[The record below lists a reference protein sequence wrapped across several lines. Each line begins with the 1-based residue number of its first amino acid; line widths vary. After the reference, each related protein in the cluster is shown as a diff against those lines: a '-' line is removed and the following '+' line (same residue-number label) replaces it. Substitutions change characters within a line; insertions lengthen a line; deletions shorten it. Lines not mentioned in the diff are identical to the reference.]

1 MSKVKARRRVLSFG
15 TQTMVSTLLF
25 LGILVFIALI
35 VQKHP
40 KRWDLTKTG
49 EHTLTEQSIKIVK
62 SISEPVKILAF
73 FAAGASQE
81 EARDL
86 LETYS
91 YYNPKIKY
99 EFIDP
104 DRHPEIARKYEIKTY
119 GTLVLEGYGK
129 KETIQS
135 ASEES
140 ITNAL
145 LKLSRSK
152 KKKIYFVI
160 GHGEHSIDEFG
171 KSGYSSLESAL
182 KKENYDVEKLNLMTS
197 KEIPSDAAVVIIPGP
212 KKNLFPEEIELLD
225 GYVKKGGKV
234 VVMLDPYRDGGMK
247 KWLASYGI
255 ALYDDV
261 IIDKLSRIFGGSYLL
276 PVVTQYAFHPIT
288 RNFTIATFYPE
299 ARSIREAKN
308 KPDYVSITKL
318 AMTSQGAWAE
328 TNKEMLDRGQ
338 ASFDEKEDM
347 MGPVPIVLLATVDV
361 QKLQKSSN
369 SSKKTSE
376 KNDTDKP
383 KSGYIVAIGDSDFVD
398 NTHFSL
404 SGNGDFFLNIVHY
417 LAEEQNLITIEPRKK
432 EGQPL
437 VLTQDQM
444 MLVFWISLVLVPL
457 TVLLIGAGVY
467 KRRRAQ
473 K

>member
-1 MSKVKARRRVLSFG
+1 MPEAKSRRRVFSFG
-15 TQTMVSTLLF
+15 TQTILSTLLF
-25 LGILVFIALI
+25 LGILVLIALI
-35 VQKHP
+35 AQKHP
-40 KRWDLTKTG
+40 KRWDLTKSG
-49 EHTLTEQSIKIVK
+49 EHTLTEQSIKVVK
-62 SISEPVKILAF
+62 SIKEPVKILAF
-73 FAAGASQE
+73 FASGASKE
-81 EARDL
+81 EAKDL

-91 YYNPKIKY
+91 YYNPKISY

-104 DRHPEIARKYEIKTY
+104 DRHPELAKKYEIKTY

-135 ASEES
+135 ASEEA
-140 ITNAL
+140 ITNGL
-145 LKLSRSK
+145 LKLSSPK

-171 KSGYSSLESAL
+171 KAGYSSLKSAL
-182 KKENYDVEKLNLMTS
+182 EKENYEIEKINLMTS
-197 KEIPSDAAVVIIPGP
+197 KNIPSDASVVIIPGP
-212 KKNLFPEEIELLD
+212 KKELFPEEVKLLD
-225 GYVKKGGKV
+225 EYLKKGGKII
-234 VVMLDPYRDGGMK
+234 VMLDPYKDGGLK
-247 KWLASYGI
+247 DWLASYGI
-255 ALYDDV
+255 ALYNDV

-288 RNFTIATFYPE
+288 KNFTIATFYPE

-328 TNKEMLDRGQ
+328 TNKEMLDKGQ

-347 MGPVPIVLLATVDV
+347 MGPVPIVTLATIDLS
-361 QKLQKSSN
+361 KLNKEKAPKKEKDKEKHKSA
-369 SSKKTSE
+369 
-376 KNDTDKP
+376 
-383 KSGYIVAIGDSDFVD
+383 YIVAIGDSDFID
-398 NTHFSL
+398 NTHFGL

-437 VLTQDQM
+437 VLTQNQM
-444 MLVFWISLVLVPL
+444 MMVFWISIVLVPL
-457 TVLLIGAGVY
+457 LVLLIGIGVFT
-467 KRRRAQ
+467 RRRAQ